1 MVRTPI
7 SKLPLRIPLATLM
20 LLAPLAV
27 WAQDRRA
34 LSLPQGMT
42 GNSGTLPSSPGGTG
56 LSTGEPGLSPGLPT
70 GTRLAATRRPVRP
83 ATRRSRNRVSA
94 LSGTAFR
101 STIIAP
107 GLTPNVQPQL
117 NGAPDPVLATAQAPA
132 IAVRRRPVEDDPYAS
147 LGIRLGGLTL
157 FPMVG
162 QAIGYDTNPN
172 RTATERGSF
181 VSQTEAELRLQTD
194 WSRHELTGA
203 LRGAYNE
210 YPQVPG
216 ASRPEGAG
224 RVGLRLDVDRDTQV
238 NLDGRF
244 QIDTQRQFSPD
255 LNTAVQSRPVVF
267 SEGASVGV
275 THRFNRLVATLRG
288 TVDRS
293 DFEDA
298 RAPDGSV
305 IDQSDRNFT
314 QYGARGRLGYEIKPG
329 LVPFVEALGDTRVY
343 DRRTDN
349 AGFRRNSEGVGGR
362 AGTTFELT
370 RLVTGEVGIGAV
382 HRFYEDPRLGELTS
396 PLVDASVVWA
406 PTPLTTVRAT
416 ASATVDETTVP
427 GANGV
432 RVLKGGLEVAHA
444 LRRNLTVTAGLTAA
458 DYEYNG
464 AAIHERSFGATLRAE
479 YKLTRSVA
487 VRASYAYE
495 RLDSSLPGSDYTANV
510 FLVGM
515 RFQP

>member
-1 MVRTPI
+1 MQP
-7 SKLPLRIPLATLM
+7 
-20 LLAPLAV
+20 
-27 WAQDRRA
+27 
-34 LSLPQGMT
+34 
-42 GNSGTLPSSPGGTG
+42 
-56 LSTGEPGLSPGLPT
+56 TGEPALGASPLPNA
-70 GTRLAATRRPVRP
+70 RASASRRPLRP
-83 ATRRSRNRVSA
+83 ATRRSRNPTSA
-94 LSGTAFR
+94 LAGTAFR

-107 GLTPNVQPQL
+107 GLAPDVQPQL
-117 NGAPDPVLATAQAPA
+117 NGVPDPVLATAQPTPTRL
-132 IAVRRRPVEDDPYAS
+132 RRRPVEDDPYAS

-162 QAIGYDTNPN
+162 QAIGYDSNPN
-172 RTATERGSF
+172 RTEAGRGSF
-181 VSQTEAELRLQTD
+181 VSQTEAELRIQTD
-194 WSRHELTGA
+194 WSRHEMTGS

-210 YPQVPG
+210 YPDAPG

-224 RVGLRLDVDRDTQV
+224 RVGLRLDVTRDTQV

-275 THRFNRLVATLRG
+275 TQRFNRLVASLQG
-288 TVDRS
+288 TIDRS

-298 RAPDGSV
+298 RSLTGTV

-314 QYGARGRLGYEIKPG
+314 QYGVRGRLGYELKPG

-343 DRRTDN
+343 DRRIDS
-349 AGFRRNSEGVGGR
+349 AGFRRSSDGVGGR

-370 RLVTGEVGIGAV
+370 RLITGEVGVGAV
-382 HRFYEDPRLGELTS
+382 HRFYEDARLGELTS
-396 PLVDASVVWA
+396 PLVDASIVWA
-406 PTPLTTVRAT
+406 PTPLTTVRAI

-427 GANGV
+427 SANGV
-432 RVLKGGLEVAHA
+432 RVLKGGVEVAHA
-444 LRRNLTVTAGLTAA
+444 LRRNLTVTAGLTAV
-458 DYEYNG
+458 DYDYSG
-464 AAIHERSFGATLRAE
+464 VGIHEQSLGATLRAE

-510 FLVGM
+510 FLLGM